1 MKSGIYIHIPFC
13 KQACTYCDFHFST
26 SFKTL
31 EPVIEAILREI
42 KLQERFLNDS
52 GIQSLYFGGG
62 TPSIIPTRYIGQIVD
77 ALDSAFDLSGL
88 KEFTL
93 EANPDD
99 MSLEN
104 LKAWKDIGV
113 NRFSVGI
120 QSFQDQDLR
129 FMNRSHNA
137 MQSEDCIKRAQDSGF
152 ENLSVDL
159 IYGTPGLTDE
169 LWAKNLEKI
178 KELQIPHLSTYALTV
193 EEKTPLWGLI
203 RKGVAKSP
211 VEEAYDTQ
219 FKILQEFLVKNN
231 YDHYEISNSAKPG
244 HRALHNSSYWA
255 GNPYYG
261 FGPSAHG
268 YDGEYHR
275 YSNIAHNVRYSGFE
289 NPCANREVETLTG
302 EDRINEYI
310 LTRLR
315 VKEGVHLSDFEAKFG
330 KDNLAEL
337 LKKIKTTPEEW
348 FLIDENYVAINPAF
362 KLLSDGI
369 SSKLFC

>member
-1 MKSGIYIHIPFC
+1 MKSGSYIHIPFC

-26 SFKTL
+26 GFNTL
-31 EPVIEAILREI
+31 EPVIDAILREI

-52 GIQSLYFGGG
+52 GIQTLYFGGG

-77 ALDSAFDLSGL
+77 AIDSKFKLSEL

-99 MSLEN
+99 MNLEN

-113 NRFSVGI
+113 NRFSIGI
-120 QSFQDQDLR
+120 QSFQDSDLR
-129 FMNRSHNA
+129 FMNRTHNA
-137 MQSEDCIKRAQDSGF
+137 MQSEDCIKRAQDAGF
-152 ENLSVDL
+152 ENLSLDL

-203 RKGVAKSP
+203 RKGAAQSP
-211 VEEAYDTQ
+211 VEEAYDSQ
-219 FKILQEFLVKNN
+219 FKILQDFLAINGFE
-231 YDHYEISNSAKPG
+231 HYEISNSAKPG
-244 HRALHNSSYWA
+244 HRAIHNSSYWA

-275 YSNIAHNVRYSGFE
+275 YSNIAHNVKYARFE
-289 NPCANREVETLTG
+289 NPCAHREVETLTG
-302 EDRINEYI
+302 EDRINEYV

-315 VKEGVHLSDFEAKFG
+315 VIEGIHLPEFEAKFG
-330 KDNLAEL
+330 KKRLQEL
-337 LKKIKTTPEEW
+337 VQKTKTTPEEW
-348 FLIDENYVAINPAF
+348 FLIKDDYIAIKPEF

>member
-13 KQACTYCDFHFST
+13 KQACTYCDFHFSIG
-26 SFKTL
+26 FKTL

-62 TPSIIPTRYIGQIVD
+62 TPSIIPTRYIGQIVV
-77 ALDSAFDLSGL
+77 ALDSAFDLSRL